1 MEKARSAHRSTILIA
16 TILAVLMAISVII
29 FQVKRVADG
38 LIKFDSD
45 LISGII
51 IIVFISILP
60 LLVVI
65 LVNLRVLNTKS
76 ESASIIG
83 PVITAVLE
91 FFLMLI
97 CFGTDFAIGFGRDG
111 LPDDSMILSGVLSV
125 LHLFTIYPIIAT
137 IVNCIRT
144 NTNGYIYK

>member
-16 TILAVLMAISVII
+16 TILAVLMAISVIV

-60 LLVVI
+60 LLVD
-65 LVNLRVLNTKS
+65 
-76 ESASIIG
+76 
-83 PVITAVLE
+83 IT
-91 FFLMLI
+91 I
-97 CFGTDFAIGFGRDG
+97 
-111 LPDDSMILSGVLSV
+111 PS
-125 LHLFTIYPIIAT
+125 
-137 IVNCIRT
+137 
-144 NTNGYIYK
+144 NGE